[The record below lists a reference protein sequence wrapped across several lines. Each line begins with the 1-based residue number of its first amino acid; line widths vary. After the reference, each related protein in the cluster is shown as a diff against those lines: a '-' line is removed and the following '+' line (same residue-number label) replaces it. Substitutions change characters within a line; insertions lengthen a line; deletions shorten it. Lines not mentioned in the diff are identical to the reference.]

1 MQATAETTT
10 WYVVCLCAQ
19 WCSTCRAY
27 APDFLAQSGLEQAD
41 PVERYLWVDV
51 EAHDDLLGDW
61 DIETFPTLL
70 IAQGDQPVFM
80 GVLPPQIAVL
90 ARLVQS
96 YKNEGAAPV
105 GVNAAVAALWQQLRP
120 RLADAK

>member
-1 MQATAETTT
+1 MQATAETAT

-27 APDFLAQSGLEQAD
+27 APDFLAQSGLEQVGPA
-41 PVERYLWVDV
+41 ERYLWVDV

-70 IAQGDQPVFM
+70 IAQGDQPVLWVCCHRRSPCLR
-80 GVLPPQIAVL
+80 GWCSPTKTRVPPL
-90 ARLVQS
+90 S
-96 YKNEGAAPV
+96 G
-105 GVNAAVAALWQQLRP
+105 
-120 RLADAK
+120 